1 VEVDFFIFDPYFCD
15 GYFWHNIF
23 FLNLIQVSMMQDY
36 DILITHPRSNRDEDL
51 NIELIASLDE
61 NSITSLAK

>member
-1 VEVDFFIFDPYFCD
+1 
-15 GYFWHNIF
+15 
-23 FLNLIQVSMMQDY
+23 MMQDY